1 MPVRLRLARHGQKRA
16 PVFHIV
22 AINSS
27 KARNARPIE
36 KLGEYDPIPRIPI
49 EHSKMPPLAHVF
61 GSDKVSVQ
69 KEKRIEWNVERIKYW
84 LAVGAQ
90 PTLTVVK
97 LLERGGVLSSPH
109 KWMHRWSPTPAA
121 GSSRSVQGAVPE
133 KKAPAAKQSKPKGS
147 A

>member
-27 KARNARPIE
+27 KPRNARPIE

-49 EHSKMPPLAHVF
+49 EHSKMPPPAHVF
-61 GSDKVSVQ
+61 GSDKVSIQ

-97 LLERGGVLSSPH
+97 LLERGGVLSTPH
-109 KWMHRWSPTPAA
+109 KWMHRWSPQPAT
-121 GSSRSVQGAVPE
+121 GSSAAAKGATSAKAVPS
-133 KKAPAAKQSKPKGS
+133 AKQSKPK

>member
-1 MPVRLRLARHGQKRA
+1 MPVRIRLARHGQKHA
-16 PVFHIV
+16 PVFHLV

-27 KARNARPIE
+27 KRRDARPLE

-49 EHSKMPPLAHVF
+49 EHSKMPPKAHVF
-61 GSDKVSVQ
+61 GADKVQIQ

-97 LLERGGVLSSPH
+97 LLERVSV
-109 KWMHRWSPTPAA
+109 AA
-121 GSSRSVQGAVPE
+121 R
-133 KKAPAAKQSKPKGS
+133 
-147 A
+147 

>member
-1 MPVRLRLARHGQKRA
+1 MPVRIRLARHRQKHA

-27 KARNARPIE
+27 KRRDARPLE

-49 EHSKMPPLAHVF
+49 EHAKMPPKAHVF
-61 GSDKVSVQ
+61 GQEKVVIP

-90 PTLTVVK
+90 PTQTVVK
-97 LLERGGVLSSPH
+97 LLERVSSIRRSGFVAQS
-109 KWMHRWSPTPAA
+109 HR
-121 GSSRSVQGAVPE
+121 
-133 KKAPAAKQSKPKGS
+133 
-147 A
+147 

>member
-1 MPVRLRLARHGQKRA
+1 MPVRIRLARHGQKRA

-27 KARNARPIE
+27 KRRDARPLE

-49 EHSKMPPLAHVF
+49 ENAKMPPPAHVF
-61 GSDKVSVQ
+61 GNDKVAIA

-97 LLERGGVLSSPH
+97 LLERAGILTTPH
-109 KWMHRWSPTPAA
+109 KWQHRWSPQPAP
-121 GSSRSVQGAVPE
+121 GSTGAVQRAVAE
-133 KKAPAAKQSKPKGS
+133 KAAKKEQATPK
-147 A
+147 AA